1 MPVWAAIASACR
13 ACAPCL
19 SLCESRI
26 SSPVDTTVAST
37 SSPTA
42 TRSLPSPSVSSARS
56 IHASPLPPTSTNT
69 LSAEI
74 WMTRP
79 FTICPIS
86 RTGRADSRANRVA
99 KSSASLMLT
108 TLGGGS
114 REVKLIAA
122 GSAERAREERQH
134 VLSPDV
140 HPAGAAEA
148 MALLVLGHVGR
159 IDLHG
164 ILLSPPLELGTDD
177 AAGLETRVLRRLD
190 QEHGNLGLAGG
201 RDETFAERR
210 VAVPAL
216 RTGRDRHGCAVAS
229 PALRREQGLDAA
241 ERAPRHHES
250 LRIDIGLALQVGL
263 SGELVVQMLALHE
276 AHEKGRGP
284 FPASQLVH
292 D

>member
-13 ACAPCL
+13 ACAPCR

-37 SSPTA
+37 SSPTP

-79 FTICPIS
+79 FTICPTS
-86 RTGRADSRANRVA
+86 RMGRADSRANKVA

-114 REVKLIAA
+114 REVKQITDRSPGRIPA
-122 GSAERAREERQH
+122 GSAERAGEERQD

-140 HPAGAAEA
+140 HAAGAPEA
-148 MALLVLGHVGR
+148 VALLVLRHVGR

-164 ILLSPPLELGTDD
+164 ILLPAPLELGPDD
-177 AAGLETRVLRRLD
+177 AAGLEARVAGGLD
-190 QEHGNLGLAGG
+190 QEHGNLGLSRG
-201 RDETFAERR
+201 RDETLAELGVTVPGLRR
-210 VAVPAL
+210 
-216 RTGRDRHGCAVAS
+216 GRDRHGRAIAS
-229 PALRREQGLDAA
+229 AALRRQRASGCRRTSSPPRRVAA
-241 ERAPRHHES
+241 DRHRAGPSSRPV
-250 LRIDIGLALQVGL
+250 RPADRPG
-263 SGELVVQMLALHE
+263 
-276 AHEKGRGP
+276 AHLP
-284 FPASQLVH
+284 
-292 D
+292 

>member
-13 ACAPCL
+13 ACAPCR

-79 FTICPIS
+79 FTICPTS
-86 RTGRADSRANRVA
+86 RTGRADSRANKVA

-114 REVKLIAA
+114 REVKRIAA
-122 GSAERAREERQH
+122 HASREYRGRSAQRAREERQH

-140 HPAGAAEA
+140 HAASAPETV
-148 MALLVLGHVGR
+148 ALLVLGHVGR

-164 ILLSPPLELGTDD
+164 ILLPAPLELGADD
-177 AAGLETRVLRRLD
+177 AGGLQARVLRRLD
-190 QEHGNLGLAGG
+190 QEHGNLGLARGG
-201 RDETFAERR
+201 NEALAERHIE
-210 VAVPAL
+210 APAL
-216 RTGRDRHGCAVAS
+216 GAGRDRHGRAVAG
-229 PALRREQGLDAA
+229 PALRRQQGLDAA

-250 LRIDIGLALQVGL
+250 LRIDIGLALQIGL
-263 SGELVVQMLALHE
+263 SGELIVQVL
-276 AHEKGRGP
+276 
-284 FPASQLVH
+284 
-292 D
+292 